1 MSQLF
6 LCAVWRGGSSTA
18 PSKDTFFAFSRRF
31 SCFLSYDNEPACLKL
46 SAHLLTSS
54 NTGFHPRTIR
64 TDMIHEAGLLVKC
77 TDAFDEHLTELKLAH
92 NFYFGIFEAKPV
104 KTIARYI
111 NFRWNKCPGH
121 RWEKCLLLYSTMF
134 GSIGLAVGLLAS
146 AAWAKILYAGV
157 NEVRFDTQARF
168 PECAFMN
175 SSPPQSLAENLVSIL
190 RRRPRGLACRE
201 SLELLMLSS
210 TRYGI
215 PSKKGENRYVYQCNL
230 YQSTVD
236 IFVDQEKINFFRVT
250 FLMVC

>member
-1 MSQLF
+1 MKAVHLHRMSQLF

-18 PSKDTFFAFSRRF
+18 PSKVTFFAFSRRF
-31 SCFLSYDNEPACLKL
+31 SCFLSYDNESACWKL
-46 SAHLLTSS
+46 SAHILTSS

-64 TDMIHEAGLLVKC
+64 TGMIHEAGLLVKC
-77 TDAFDEHLTELKLAH
+77 TAAFDEHLTELKLAH

-146 AAWAKILYAGV
+146 AAFAKILYAGV

-175 SSPPQSLAENLVSIL
+175 SSPPSKSGGEFGVYSATATKGT
-190 RRRPRGLACRE
+190 GLPGEFGVTYAFINKVWYTQQKRRE
-201 SLELLMLSS
+201 SICLPM
-210 TRYGI
+210 
-215 PSKKGENRYVYQCNL
+215 
-230 YQSTVD
+230 
-236 IFVDQEKINFFRVT
+236 
-250 FLMVC
+250 